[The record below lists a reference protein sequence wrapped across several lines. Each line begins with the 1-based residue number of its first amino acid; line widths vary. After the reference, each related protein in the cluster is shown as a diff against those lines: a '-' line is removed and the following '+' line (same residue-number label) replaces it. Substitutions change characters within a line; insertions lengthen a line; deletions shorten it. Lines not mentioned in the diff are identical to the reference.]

1 MRASVI
7 FVSDMKS
14 SFVALAPITG
24 FNGSL
29 SFRKIPPKNFSTLF
43 NNNNNNKNNNNNND
57 IKVKEPDQTS
67 RLTGPSNPA
76 DKAGEEKA
84 EAKGDH

>member
-1 MRASVI
+1 
-7 FVSDMKS
+7 MKS

-43 NNNNNNKNNNNNND
+43 NNINNNNNNNNNNPSQEFLNLVGS
-57 IKVKEPDQTS
+57 IRQVALVGNVDQP
-67 RLTGPSNPA
+67 G
-76 DKAGEEKA
+76 GEN
-84 EAKGDH
+84 